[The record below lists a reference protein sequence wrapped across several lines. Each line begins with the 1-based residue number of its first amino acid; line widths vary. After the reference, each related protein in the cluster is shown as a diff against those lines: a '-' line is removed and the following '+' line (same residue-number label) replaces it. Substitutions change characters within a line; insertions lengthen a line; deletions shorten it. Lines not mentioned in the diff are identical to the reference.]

1 MTQLKHKFI
10 IEHAAREAAPV
21 TMAIIGQSGSGKTY
35 SALLFARGLVGKDG
49 KIVVIDT
56 EGKRALIY
64 ADDPDV
70 DGFEHMN
77 FEMPYSSE
85 RYKDAVMTAVL
96 NDANAIIIDSV
107 SHSHE
112 GDGGM
117 IDFAEKEEQRIKGR
131 SAHIQKWVKP
141 KMAHN
146 RFIRAAVGAPAHVIF
161 CIREKVIAD
170 MSEEAKRK
178 KPEDK
183 VLYVP
188 VCEKNLIFEM
198 TVAVRLEPD
207 THKAAFIK
215 VPKPFLT
222 HIKDGEILTIKHGQN
237 LLRVAM
243 TGEELDKEYQKQ
255 LTICKDVSAMGMER
269 LQEHWSTLPK
279 EMKTMMK
286 DDLDS
291 KFKPIAIQADSDNQL
306 LEEGNE
312 DAEKNQRNN
321 SKRKNT

>member
-1 MTQLKHKFI
+1 MSELQHKFI
-10 IEHAAREAAPV
+10 IEKARREAAPI

-35 SALLFARGLVGKDG
+35 SALLFARGLVGKEG
-49 KIVVIDT
+49 NIVVIDT

-64 ADDPDV
+64 ADDEDV
-70 DGFEHMN
+70 CGFEHIN
-77 FEMPYSSE
+77 FELPYSSE

-96 NDANAIIIDSV
+96 ANADAIIIDSA

-117 IDFAEKEEQRIKGR
+117 IDFAEKEEARIKGR

-146 RFIRAAVGAPAHVIF
+146 RFIRAAVGAPAHIIF

-170 MSEEAKRK
+170 MSEEAKQK

-198 TVAVRLEPD
+198 TIAVRLEPD
-207 THKAAFIK
+207 THKATFIK

-222 HIKDGEILTIKHGQN
+222 HIKDGEVLTKVHGMK
-237 LLRVAM
+237 LLEVAM
-243 TGEELDKEYQKQ
+243 KGDDLDKEYKKQ
-255 LTICKDVSAMGMER
+255 LTVCKDVAAYGTDT
-269 LQEHWSTLPK
+269 LKEHWATLTK
-279 EMKTMMK
+279 EIQAKLK
-286 DDLDS
+286 DQLDTVI
-291 KFKPIAIQADSDNQL
+291 KPIALQADSDNKLSSQL
-306 LEEGNE
+306 IEAGE
-312 DAEKNQRNN
+312 DKP
-321 SKRKNT
+321 